1 MGHALGMRYV
11 EVGGTRISAVG
22 LGTWQFGSREWG
34 YGDAYVSGVASALV
48 TRALELGVN
57 LIDTAEV
64 YAFGRSE
71 RIVGEAIAGRRDEA
85 FVATK
90 VFPVLPLAPVVEQR
104 ARASAR
110 RLGIDVID
118 LYQLHWPNPVT
129 PLRWAMDGMRRAR
142 DAGLVRHVGVS
153 NCSLDRWQEAER
165 LLGAPVL
172 SNQVRFSLVARAPAH
187 EMVPY
192 ARSEGKV
199 VIAYSPL
206 AQGFLSA
213 RYDATT
219 SGGQRVKGGVRQTN
233 ALFTTEN
240 LERAKPLFAALREV
254 AAAHDATP
262 AQVALAWV
270 LHHPNVVVIPGASSL
285 EQLERNVAAAE
296 LDLDADDLGRL
307 GEAAAAF
314 DPVPT
319 IASVPSMLRGLL
331 GR

>member
-1 MGHALGMRYV
+1 MRYV
-11 EVGGTRISAVG
+11 EVGGVRVSAVG

-34 YGDAYVSGVASALV
+34 YGDRYASGVAAVLV
-48 TRALELGVN
+48 ERALDLGVN

-90 VFPVLPLAPVVEQR
+90 VFPVMPLAPVVEQR
-104 ARASAR
+104 ARASAK

-118 LYQLHWPNPVT
+118 LYQLHWPNPVA

-153 NCSLDRWQEAER
+153 NCSLARWQESER
-165 LLGAPVL
+165 LLGGPVL
-172 SNQVRFSLVARAPAH
+172 SNQVQFSLVARGPVR

-192 ARSEGKV
+192 AVRENKV

-206 AQGFLSA
+206 AQGLLSA
-213 RYDATT
+213 KYDSQT
-219 SGGQRVKGGVRQTN
+219 SGGGRVKGSVRRAN
-233 ALFTTEN
+233 SLFTREN
-240 LERAKPLFAALREV
+240 LERAVPLFAALREV
-254 AAAHDATP
+254 AAVHDATP

-285 EQLERNVAAAE
+285 EQLEHNVAAAD
-296 LDLDADDLGRL
+296 LDLGEGDLARL
-307 GEAAAAF
+307 GEAAVAF
-314 DPVPT
+314 EPRPT
-319 IASVPSMLRGLL
+319 IASVPSMVRGFF
-331 GR
+331 GG